1 MVVFDATQLSLLFR
15 PGSPAPLDPSTGA
28 RVEHA
33 DLRVAA
39 LVERLEKA
47 RTVIVI
53 PTPVLS
59 EVLIKAAN
67 SGPAILAA
75 FQKSSVFRL
84 VGFDARAAVE
94 LAQITN
100 EYGSGADKRAGI
112 EAPWSKIKFDRQVV
126 AIARV
131 IRATAIYTDDDKLIA
146 FASLNDIPCIRVADL
161 PIPDSARQ
169 AQLPF
174 EAGGPSET
182 PDDKP
187 ETA

>member
-1 MVVFDATQLSLLFR
+1 MVVFDATMLSLLFR
-15 PGSPAPLDPSTGA
+15 PGSPGPLDPSTGA

-39 LVERLEKA
+39 LVEQLEKA
-47 RTVIVI
+47 RTVIII

-59 EVLIKAAN
+59 EVLIKAGN

-75 FQKSSVFRL
+75 IQRSSAFRI

-100 EYGSGADKRAGI
+100 DLASRADKRAGI

-131 IRATAIYTDDDKLIA
+131 NRATAIYTDDDKLIT
-146 FASLNDIPCIRVADL
+146 FAVLNDISCIRVADL

-169 AQLPF
+169 GQLPL
-174 EAGGPSET
+174 EAGGPGET
-182 PDDKP
+182 PDEKP